1 MAMRLPD
8 WSLSLLRFL
17 FKKGLFA
24 EPNGFEW
31 KVESKDVV
39 KLTNKNTEI
48 TLDDLDA
55 NTYRVSNGGYNI
67 SVNKRNEITYYN
79 TIWDFINKCKN
90 ASGLSCKCTQLIS
103 SIDRVLWDF

>member
-1 MAMRLPD
+1 MHIPD
-8 WSLSLLRFL
+8 WSFKLLRFL
-17 FKKGLFA
+17 YDKGLFV

-31 KVESKDVV
+31 KVESKNVV

-55 NTYRVSNGGYNI
+55 NTYRVSNKERTI
-67 SVNKRNEITYYN
+67 PINKRNESTQYEM
-79 TIWDFINKCKN
+79 IWDFINECN
-90 ASGLSCKCTQLIS
+90 NPSGLSCKCTQLIS